1 MRTWI
6 SLVLKQ
12 MVLNYQPILLHDNW
26 GLLRKNFMVSKGH
39 DTYPRTLKPN
49 LPRKPSVFLSR
60 PPRTTVHI
68 SKMILH
74 FLPSFTAHPLRLLAK
89 LQGYLQLP
97 WSPQLCL
104 IQNTII
110 FSVSPLTSATI
121 TCGLPCRMSIYSQLP
136 RILFFLLWIFFLSFF
151 LFYSTYWLSCKAFQA
166 LKSDCCK

>member
-1 MRTWI
+1 MWTWI

-39 DTYPRTLKPN
+39 DSHPRTLKPN

-74 FLPSFTAHPLRLLAK
+74 FLPSLTPHPLRLLAK

-97 WSPQLCL
+97 WSQFCL
-104 IQNTII
+104 LWINMT
-110 FSVSPLTSATI
+110 FSVPPLSLATL
-121 TCGLPCRMSIYSQLP
+121 TWGLPCRMSIYSQLP
-136 RILFFLLWIFFLSFF
+136 HILFFLLWIFFF
-151 LFYSTYWLSCKAFQA
+151 FYSIYGLSYKAFQA
-166 LKSDCCK
+166 LKSDYCK